1 MKYYKVEEEDL
12 RCFIKYTAK
21 LEALEAGGVDNWSWY
36 GESCSDYL
44 EDMKEMYGIPQEED
58 FDFDDIAKHEIQ
70 KFRRV

>member
-12 RCFIKYTAK
+12 RCFIKYRAK

-44 EDMKEMYGIPQEED
+44 EDMKKIYGIPQEED
-58 FDFDDIAKHEIQ
+58 FNFDDIAKHEIQ